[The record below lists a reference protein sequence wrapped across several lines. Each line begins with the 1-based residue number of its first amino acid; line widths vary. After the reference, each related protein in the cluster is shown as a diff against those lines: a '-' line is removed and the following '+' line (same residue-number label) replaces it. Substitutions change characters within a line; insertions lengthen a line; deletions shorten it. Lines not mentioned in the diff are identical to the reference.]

1 MLCGI
6 DEAGRGPIA
15 GPLVVAGVVIK
26 KEIKGLND
34 SKVLSEKKREAL
46 FPEIIENSS
55 YHIVFTDA
63 KTIDEKGLSACLKN
77 SISEIM
83 SELKR
88 DASEFLMDGNTSFGI
103 QALNH
108 KIKADATVQEVSAA
122 SILAKVS
129 RDRYMCEIAENYPL
143 YNFHKHKGYGTKA
156 HVELIKEYGRCDE
169 HRYTFKLKALGEDIE
184 VLEIGIQKSLF

>member
-26 KEIKGLND
+26 KEIEGLND
-34 SKVLSEKKREAL
+34 SKALSEKKREAL
-46 FPEIIENSS
+46 FPLIIENSS
-55 YHIVFTDA
+55 SHIVFTDA
-63 KTIDEKGLSACLKN
+63 KTIDEKGLSTCLKN
-77 SISEIM
+77 SIKEIM
-83 SELKR
+83 SKLKN

-103 QALNH
+103 QTLQH

-129 RDRYMCEIAENYPL
+129 RDRYMCKISEEYPL

-156 HVELIKEYGRCDE
+156 HVELIKEHGRCSE
-169 HRYTFKLKALGEDIE
+169 HRYTFRLKALGEDIQI
-184 VLEIGIQKSLF
+184 LETGIQKSLF